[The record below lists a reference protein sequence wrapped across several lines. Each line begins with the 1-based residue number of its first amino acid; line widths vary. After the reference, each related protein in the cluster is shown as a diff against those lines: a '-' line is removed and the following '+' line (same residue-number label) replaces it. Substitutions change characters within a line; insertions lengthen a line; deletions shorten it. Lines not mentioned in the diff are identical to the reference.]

1 MMNAQ
6 EFLTGERKLTDN
18 AVKTRSAS
26 IAIAMT
32 AIFSAMAV
40 VVTLTRLTIP
50 FPPLP
55 YLKIDFSEVPVTVAL
70 MLLGPVY
77 GSLSAVIYWIVLTMR
92 AGDILGPAMKFAA
105 VISMLVG
112 FWLASV
118 VMERWRARGRSLT
131 SVMVVGFLF
140 GSALRVVVMS
150 FFNYVVLLY
159 IAPYYVDFIGPLLG
173 TIGLPSGST
182 MDVVIWSLILTGIYN
197 VIHTAVSIFPAYLL
211 TRASLERIPAVMGG
225 SWVETLIEK
234 GSA

>member
-1 MMNAQ
+1 M
-6 EFLTGERKLTDN
+6 TDN
-18 AVKTRSAS
+18 VVKTRSAS

-40 VVTLTRLTIP
+40 VVTLTNLTIP

-70 MLLGPVY
+70 MLMGPFY

-118 VMERWRARGRSLT
+118 ILERMKSRNKNLV
-131 SVMVVGFLF
+131 SVMVMGFLF
-140 GSALRVVVMS
+140 GSALRVIVMS

-159 IAPYYVDFIGPLLG
+159 IAPYYIDFIGPLLG
-173 TIGLPSGST
+173 AIGLPSSST
-182 MDVVIWSLILTGIYN
+182 MDVVIWSLVLTGVYN

-211 TRASLERIPAVMGG
+211 TRASLERVPAVMGG
-225 SWVETLIEK
+225 SWVETLVEN
-234 GSA
+234 